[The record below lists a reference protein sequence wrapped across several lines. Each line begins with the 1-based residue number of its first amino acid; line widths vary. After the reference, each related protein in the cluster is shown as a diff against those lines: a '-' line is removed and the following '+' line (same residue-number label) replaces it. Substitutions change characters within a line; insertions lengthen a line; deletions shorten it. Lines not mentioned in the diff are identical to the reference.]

1 MTSTAAPL
9 APASSPASRIILLG
23 GLIAGACDLTGAIVV
38 SWLRAGV
45 SPVRVMQSIAA
56 GLLGAASYDGGARTA
71 VLGVALHFMIA
82 TIWTAVFYFASR
94 SLRFLVERPVSAGLL
109 YGIIVYG
116 FMNFVVL
123 PLSAFPMRPV
133 TLTGRLIGMLIIMF
147 CIGLPIALI
156 VSRSRRAR

>member
-1 MTSTAAPL
+1 MTTNSVG
-9 APASSPASRIILLG
+9 SRIILLG

-94 SLRFLVERPVSAGLL
+94 SLRFLIERPVPMGLL
-109 YGIIVYG
+109 YGVVVYL

-156 VSRSRRAR
+156 VRRSRRAG